1 MQTALNRRHFLK
13 VTGLAAL
20 GACATKLVANTTPEP
35 IATVPGNLEF
45 VFFTDV
51 HLQPELHGAEG
62 SEKCFRQIAA
72 LKPAFALCG
81 GDLVFDA
88 NKVPAERA
96 KSLYDLYT
104 KAERQLDLPLHRTI
118 GNHDVFGLLDGKSNP
133 ASSDPGKKM
142 YEDRFGPTY
151 SSFDQAGYHFIMLD
165 SVFLTE
171 DHDWEGRISSE
182 QLAWLAA
189 DLAQV
194 GTAKPVIITTHI
206 PLVTAYTCYRPS
218 STKPMAKSYLTVAN
232 AAEVLK
238 VIEPYRVIAVLQG
251 HTHVNEV
258 VSYKSCEFIT
268 SGAVCGDWWK
278 GPRWGFPEG
287 FTVISL
293 RGGKIE
299 HRYETYGWKAG

>member
-1 MQTALNRRHFLK
+1 MQNALGRRDFLK
-13 VTGLAAL
+13 ISSLAAL
-20 GACATKLVANTTPEP
+20 GAYSAKLAGAAAPEP
-35 IATVPGNLEF
+35 FSTVPGNLEF
-45 VFFTDV
+45 VFFTDI
-51 HLQPELHGAEG
+51 HLQPELHGVEG

-88 NKVPAERA
+88 NKVPADRTN
-96 KSLYDLYT
+96 SLYDLYSKT
-104 KAERQLDLPLHRTI
+104 EHLLDVPLHRTI
-118 GNHDVFGLLDGKSNP
+118 GNHDVFNLAGSG
-133 ASSDPGKKM
+133 GKKI
-142 YEDRFGPTY
+142 YEDRFGATY
-151 SSFDQAGYHFIMLD
+151 GSFDQSGYHFVMLD
-165 SVFLTE
+165 SVFLTD
-171 DHDWEGRISSE
+171 DHDWEGRVSTD

-189 DLAQV
+189 DLARV
-194 GTAKPVIITTHI
+194 GPNVPVIITTHI
-206 PLVTAYTCYRPS
+206 PLVTAYTCYRPPS
-218 STKPMAKSYLTVAN
+218 AKPPTKSYFTVAN

-258 VSYKSCEFIT
+258 VLYKGYKFIT

-299 HRYETYGWKAG
+299 HRYETFGWKAG